1 MWNRVGMKILCAS
14 LAVVL
19 LAGCTGAHKEGISRY
34 DDFDAVKIDQMV
46 GNNISGTTF
55 EKTIICLNA
64 RRESRRVTAVTNV
77 TITTVTNPVVAAVT
91 NQTISLSTNL
101 LYTVMTNLAAQLSAL
116 AATTPEVEAAA
127 AATIETNTIA
137 ALTPQGASISTN
149 VTVSL
154 ANNLSSTATPNQTA
168 ANAQQ
173 VRTFNS
179 QITTSSNNLSISLL
193 TNIVVTGETNI
204 VVAYVTNYSVAQLTN
219 TAIVPTNYLARD
231 YYLYTEMTPPADFT
245 LQSGES
251 LVVLADGVR
260 YGLTQTP
267 SSGAFLGRKRFTSG
281 LYRVTPETLVAIGN
295 AKDVRVRFKGVNSAI
310 ERSMSSGSRQN
321 FKDFLVKYFA
331 PEPVIVLPAQKV
343 ATATR

>member
-1 MWNRVGMKILCAS
+1 MWNRVGMKILCVS
-14 LAVVL
+14 LALAL
-19 LAGCTGAHKEGISRY
+19 LVGCTGAHKEGISRY
-34 DDFDAVKIDQMV
+34 DEFDAVKIDQMV

-64 RRESRRVTAVTNV
+64 RRESRRVIAVTNANV
-77 TITTVTNPVVAAVT
+77 TTITNAVVAAVT

-101 LYTVMTNLAAQLSAL
+101 LYTVMTNLAAQTSGLT
-116 AATTPEVEAAA
+116 ATTPEAEAAA

-137 ALTPQGASISTN
+137 ALTPQAASLSTN
-149 VTVSL
+149 VTISL
-154 ANNLSSTATPNQTA
+154 ANNQSATAAPNQSA
-168 ANAQQ
+168 VSAQQ

-204 VVAYVTNYSVAQLTN
+204 IVAYVTNYSVAQLTN
-219 TAIVPTNYLARD
+219 IVIVPTNYLARD
-231 YYLYTEMTPPADFT
+231 YFLYTEMTPPADFT

-260 YGLTQTP
+260 YGLTQVP

-281 LYRVTPETLVAIGN
+281 LYRVSPETLIAIGN

-321 FKDFLVKYFA
+321 FKDFLVRFFA
-331 PEPVIVLPAQKV
+331 PEPVIVMPARKV
-343 ATATR
+343 ASAAR

>member
-1 MWNRVGMKILCAS
+1 MKILCVS
-14 LAVVL
+14 LALAL
-19 LAGCTGAHKEGISRY
+19 LVGCTGAHKEGISRY

-64 RRESRRVTAVTNV
+64 RRESRRVTAVTNMNV
-77 TITTVTNPVVAAVT
+77 TTITNPVVAAVT

-101 LYTVMTNLAAQLSAL
+101 LYTVMTNLAAQTSGL
-116 AATTPEVEAAA
+116 AATTPEAEAA

-137 ALTPQGASISTN
+137 ALTPQAASLSTN
-149 VTVSL
+149 VTISL
-154 ANNLSSTATPNQTA
+154 ANNQSATTAPNQSA

-204 VVAYVTNYSVAQLTN
+204 IVAYVTNYSVAQLTN
-219 TAIVPTNYLARD
+219 IVIVPTNYLARD
-231 YYLYTEMTPPADFT
+231 YFLYTEMTPPADFT

-260 YGLTQTP
+260 YGLTQVP

-281 LYRVTPETLVAIGN
+281 LYRVSPETLIAIGN

-321 FKDFLVKYFA
+321 FKDFLVRFFA
-331 PEPVIVLPAQKV
+331 PEPVIVMPARKIASV
-343 ATATR
+343 SR

>member
-1 MWNRVGMKILCAS
+1 MKNFCVL
-14 LAVVL
+14 LAL
-19 LAGCTGAHKEGISRY
+19 ATLAGCTGAHKEGISRY
-34 DDFDAVKIDQMV
+34 DDFDDVKIDQMV

-64 RRESRRVTAVTNV
+64 RRESRRVTAVTNANIA
-77 TITTVTNPVVAAVT
+77 TITNSVVTAVT

-101 LYTVMTNLAAQLSAL
+101 LYTVMTNLAAQTPGPSV
-116 AATTPEVEAAA
+116 TTPEAEAAA

-137 ALTPQGASISTN
+137 SILPSGPSLSTN
-149 VTVSL
+149 ITISL
-154 ANNLSSTATPNQTA
+154 ANNQSSTATPNQTA

-179 QITTSSNNLSISLL
+179 QITTASNNLSISLL
-193 TNIVVTGETNI
+193 TNIVVTGDTNI
-204 VVAYVTNYSVAQLTN
+204 IVAYVTNYSVAQVTN
-219 TAIVPTNYLARD
+219 VVIFPTNYLARE

-251 LVVLADGVR
+251 LILLVDGVR

-267 SSGAFLGRKRFTSG
+267 SSGTFIGRRRFTSG
-281 LYRVTPETLVAIGN
+281 LYRVFPETLVAISN

-321 FKDFLVKYFA
+321 FKDFLVRYFA
-331 PEPVIVLPAQKV
+331 PEPIIIMPAQKV
-343 ATATR
+343 ATANQSTH

>member
-1 MWNRVGMKILCAS
+1 MKNFC
-14 LAVVL
+14 VL
-19 LAGCTGAHKEGISRY
+19 LALAMLTGCTGAHKEGISRY

-64 RRESRRVTAVTNV
+64 RRESRRVTAVTNAN
-77 TITTVTNPVVAAVT
+77 IATVTNSVVTAVT
-91 NQTISLSTNL
+91 NQTISLSTKL
-101 LYTVMTNLAAQLSAL
+101 LYTVMTNLTAQTPGFAS
-116 AATTPEVEAAA
+116 TTPEAEAAA

-137 ALTPQGASISTN
+137 SLTPSGPALSTN

-154 ANNLSSTATPNQTA
+154 ANNLSSTAAPNQTA

-179 QITTSSNNLSISLL
+179 QITTASNNLSISLL

-204 VVAYVTNYSVAQLTN
+204 IVAYVTNYSVTQVTN
-219 TAIVPTNYLARD
+219 IVIVPTNYLARD

-245 LQSGES
+245 LQTGES
-251 LVVLADGVR
+251 LVLLVDGVR
-260 YGLTQTP
+260 YGLTQVP
-267 SSGAFLGRKRFTSG
+267 ASGAFIGRKRFTSG
-281 LYRVTPETLVAIGN
+281 LYRVSAETLVAISN

-310 ERSMSSGSRQN
+310 ERDMSASSRQN

-331 PEPVIVLPAQKV
+331 PEPVIVMPARKV
-343 ATATR
+343 AAAH